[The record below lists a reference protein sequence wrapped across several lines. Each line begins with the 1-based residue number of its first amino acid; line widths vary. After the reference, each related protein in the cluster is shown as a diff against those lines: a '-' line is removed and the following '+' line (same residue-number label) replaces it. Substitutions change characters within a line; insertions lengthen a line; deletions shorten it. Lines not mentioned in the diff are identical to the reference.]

1 MFYFIYFLISPIPNG
16 SLGDGLCGLRKTESV
31 PPSLGGRLAPE
42 LRARTQRLH
51 AKANT
56 INLPTSTIKADD
68 RKKVS
73 ANVAANNAAVSP
85 TSPPHANVSTFLN
98 LTIGVTL
105 ARMHHS

>member
-1 MFYFIYFLISPIPNG
+1 MG
-16 SLGDGLCGLRKTESV
+16 EGWCGLRKTESV

-42 LRARTQRLH
+42 LRARTQRMH

-56 INLPTSTIKADD
+56 INLPTTTIKADD

-85 TSPPHANVSTFLN
+85 TSPPQANVSTILN
-98 LTIGVTL
+98 TVTTIT
-105 ARMHHS
+105 